1 MAETDQSDF
10 SQHLKNAFDAR
21 RRQVESLLPDGFVE
35 NGREADRETLLA
47 LSALV
52 QGVAKR
58 IEDMGDADGTRPK
71 PRSARKAKVQVE

>member
-1 MAETDQSDF
+1 MSEDEANDF
-10 SQHLKNAFDAR
+10 GTHAKKALDAR
-21 RRQVESLLPDGFVE
+21 RRQIETLLPDGFIE

-52 QGVAKR
+52 QNVANR
-58 IEDMGDADGTRPK
+58 IEEIGNAEGTKPK